1 MSEMKSGFWP
11 RRHRPGEPRRAKRK
25 RRLTLAVLPTLLTL
39 GNGVCGM
46 ASIAV
51 TTSVSLAWT
60 PQEQLFVAGLLIFGG
75 MLFDALDGSAA
86 RMTGQS
92 SQFGAQLDSLCDAI
106 TFGAAPAVIVWRFS
120 DLLPT
125 RLSWAI
131 GVIFTLC
138 VLMRLARFNVE
149 TAEDDSHDGFDG
161 LPSPAAAGT
170 LAAFAIATPH
180 LESLTHENH
189 RASIR
194 SAAQWGLTTCEY
206 FVPALA
212 VVLAYLMVS
221 RFQYPHVVQQWMTGR
236 RSPNQ
241 IGKAIF
247 MLGGVFL
254 LHELALPLM
263 FCIFA
268 FQSPLKQWRTLWNPA
283 DTSAA
288 DSIDASQVTESSR
301 TIDDGRAV

>member
-1 MSEMKSGFWP
+1 MSEMKKGFWP
-11 RRHRPGEPRRAKRK
+11 RRHHPGPDAPKRK

-39 GNGVCGM
+39 GNGVCGL

-51 TTSVSLAWT
+51 STSIALEWT

-92 SQFGAQLDSLCDAI
+92 SEFGAQLDSLCDAI

-120 DLLPT
+120 DVLPH

-131 GVIFTLC
+131 GVVFALC

-149 TAEDDSHDGFDG
+149 ISEDDSHEGFDG

-170 LAAFAIATPH
+170 LASFAIATPH
-180 LESLTHENH
+180 LESLTHAEY

-194 SAAQWGLTTCEY
+194 NAADFGLTMCEY

-221 RFQYPHVVQQWMTGR
+221 RFQYPHVLQQWIVGR

-247 MLGGVFL
+247 AVGGVFL

-263 FCIFA
+263 FCIYA
-268 FQSPLKQWRTLWNPA
+268 FQSPLRQWKDRIFEHPDENDLNATPE
-283 DTSAA
+283 DH
-288 DSIDASQVTESSR
+288 
-301 TIDDGRAV
+301 GRAV

>member
-1 MSEMKSGFWP
+1 MSEMKKGFWP
-11 RRHRPGEPRRAKRK
+11 RRHNPGNLTGPKRK

-39 GNGVCGM
+39 GNGVCGL

-51 TTSVSLAWT
+51 TTSISLNWT

-92 SQFGAQLDSLCDAI
+92 SEFGAQLDSLCDAI

-120 DLLPT
+120 ELLPH

-131 GVIFTLC
+131 GVIFALC

-149 TAEDDSHDGFDG
+149 TDEDDSHEGFDG

-170 LAAFAIATPH
+170 IAAFAIATPH
-180 LESLTHENH
+180 LESLTHENY
-189 RASIR
+189 RQSIR
-194 SAAQWGLTTCEY
+194 NAAQWGLTTCEY

-221 RFQYPHVVQQWMTGR
+221 RFQYPHVLQQWVSGR

-241 IGKAIF
+241 IGQAIF
-247 MLGGVFL
+247 LLAGVFL
-254 LHELALPLM
+254 LHELALPLA
-263 FCIFA
+263 FCVFA
-268 FQSPLKQWRTLWNPA
+268 FHAPLKQWKKRFQSGNEREDL
-283 DTSAA
+283 AA
-288 DSIDASQVTESSR
+288 DKEK
-301 TIDDGRAV
+301 AV